1 MKFSKVLLAAFL
13 GTLIAMVATF
23 FIKVGV
29 VSSMISGLSAETETI
44 SKPQA
49 NSVLYM
55 KLDYAISDRTTDNP
69 FGSINFNSMETKD
82 MTGLN
87 VILLNIEQAKTDPN
101 IKGIYMELSSI
112 PTSTATLQEIR
123 DKLIEF
129 KESGKFIVTYGE
141 SYSQSA
147 YYMASIAD
155 KIYINPE
162 GALDLHGMASQITF
176 YKHLLDKLDI
186 EMQIVRGPNNRFKS
200 AVEPYFLDKMSE
212 ANREQMEKLLGT
224 VWGQILSG
232 ISQSRNISVEQLND
246 IADNLETYFD
256 AKKALEYGLVDN
268 LYYKDQVLEELKGLT
283 GSNKDIN
290 AISNAKYA
298 KSYKDKCT
306 SKNEVAIIY
315 ATGQIFDGKGNPNQ
329 AIYSENLSKTIRKAR
344 EDENVKA
351 VVLRVNSPGGSAIA
365 SQQIWHAI
373 EQLKAKKPVVV
384 SMGGLA
390 ASGGY
395 MMSAGAN
402 YIFAEPTTITGSIG
416 IFGTIPNVAKLRDK
430 VGLDIDGLSTN
441 KHSALENNIIFK
453 GMNPEER
460 AMMQAM
466 IERGYDLFT
475 SRCAEGRHVSQD
487 YIKSIGVFGTVPNLQ
502 GFLNDKVGLTFDA
515 AKTNKNADFGT
526 LTQPLTE
533 FQYSKLQ
540 EMVVK
545 TYNDFTG
552 RVAEG
557 RGLTQTYVD
566 SIGQGRVWAG
576 ADAIEIGL
584 VDKLG
589 DMEDA
594 IAYAVEKAKLGND
607 FKVTEWPKQK
617 DFFTRMMESMN
628 ESDKLDAAMK
638 QKMGVYY
645 DYLQGLDNLQKNTGI
660 QARLPFD
667 MIIE

>member
-13 GTLIAMVATF
+13 GTLIAMVVTF

-29 VSSMISGLSAETETI
+29 VSSMISSLSSETETI

-55 KLDYAISDRTTDNP
+55 KLDYAIPDRTTDNP
-69 FGSINFNSMETKD
+69 FGSINFNTMESKD
-82 MTGLN
+82 MSGLN
-87 VILLNIEQAKTDPN
+87 DILRNIEHAKTDPN
-101 IKGIYMELSSI
+101 IKGIYMELSGI

-129 KESGKFIVTYGE
+129 KESGKFIVTYSE
-141 SYSQSA
+141 NYSQSA
-147 YYMASIAD
+147 YFMASIAD
-155 KIYINPE
+155 KIFLNPE

-176 YKHLLDKLDI
+176 YKRLLDKLDV

-200 AVEPYFLDKMSE
+200 AVEPYFLEKMSE
-212 ANREQMEKLLGT
+212 ANREQMDKLLGS
-224 VWGQILSG
+224 VWGQILTD
-232 ISQSRNISVEQLND
+232 ISQSRNISVEQLNE
-246 IADNLETYFD
+246 IADKLDTYFD
-256 AKKALEYGLVDN
+256 ADKALEYGLVDN

-290 AISNAKYA
+290 AIGNAKYA
-298 KSYKDKCT
+298 KSYKDKSA
-306 SKNEVAIIY
+306 SKNEVAVIY
-315 ATGQIFDGKGNPNQ
+315 ASGQIYDGKGNEEQN
-329 AIYSENLSKTIRKAR
+329 IYSENLSKTIRKAR

-351 VVLRVNSPGGSAIA
+351 VVLRVNSPGGSAVA
-365 SQQIWHAI
+365 SAI
-373 EQLKAKKPVVV
+373 IGRELDLTKEVKPVIV
-384 SMGGLA
+384 SMGNYA

-395 MMSAGAN
+395 WISAKAD
-402 YIFAEPTTITGSIG
+402 YIFADPTTLTG
-416 IFGTIPNVAKLRDK
+416 
-430 VGLDIDGLSTN
+430 
-441 KHSALENNIIFK
+441 
-453 GMNPEER
+453 
-460 AMMQAM
+460 
-466 IERGYDLFT
+466 
-475 SRCAEGRHVSQD
+475 
-487 YIKSIGVFGTVPNLQ
+487 SIGVFGTFPNMQ
-502 GFLNDKVGLTFDA
+502 GLLNDKIGLTFDV
-515 AKTNKNADFGT
+515 AKTNENADFGT
-526 LTQPLTE
+526 ITQPLTE

-540 EMVVK
+540 QMVVK

-594 IAYAVEKAKLGND
+594 IAYAAEKAELGSD

>member
-13 GTLIAMVATF
+13 GTLIAMVVTF
-23 FIKVGV
+23 FFKVGV

-87 VILLNIEQAKTDPN
+87 VILRNIEQAKTDPN

-129 KESGKFIVTYGE
+129 KESGKFIITYGE

-256 AKKALEYGLVDN
+256 ANKALEYGLVDN

-298 KSYKDKCT
+298 KSYKDKGT

-315 ATGQIFDGKGNPNQ
+315 ATGQIYDGKGNPDQ

-351 VVLRVNSPGGSAIA
+351 VVLRVNSPGGSAVA
-365 SQQIWHAI
+365 SAI
-373 EQLKAKKPVVV
+373 IGRELDLTKEVKPVIV
-384 SMGGLA
+384 SMGDYA

-395 MMSAGAN
+395 WISAKAD
-402 YIFAEPTTITGSIG
+402 YIFADPTTLTG
-416 IFGTIPNVAKLRDK
+416 
-430 VGLDIDGLSTN
+430 
-441 KHSALENNIIFK
+441 
-453 GMNPEER
+453 
-460 AMMQAM
+460 
-466 IERGYDLFT
+466 
-475 SRCAEGRHVSQD
+475 
-487 YIKSIGVFGTVPNLQ
+487 SIGVFGTVPNLQ

-594 IAYAVEKAKLGND
+594 IAYAAEKANLGND